1 MKSLGKKNIA
11 ADPGQSVYRCLE
23 DVIGCKWSVSVLLAV
38 HDGVRRPGELVRH
51 IPGLSTKVLNER
63 LRKLGHY
70 GLIEQHRFPEI
81 PPRTEY
87 TLTPFGQQLLAL
99 VGEIRALDRARSLR

>member
-1 MKSLGKKNIA
+1 MKTLEKNIA

-23 DVIGCKWSVSVLLAV
+23 DVIGCKWSVSVLVALR
-38 HDGVRRPGELVRH
+38 DGVRRPGELVRH

-63 LRKLGHY
+63 LRKLGLY
-70 GLIEQHRFPEI
+70 GLIEQHRYPEI

-99 VGEIRALDRARSLR
+99 VGEIRALDCARPLQ